1 MPSLEAL
8 VRAPIEV
15 VGVVTNPDR
24 PAGRGLEPRPPPVK
38 VAALGANLDVVQPH
52 KARDPDLEAWVRE
65 RDPDVGTVV
74 AYGRILP
81 GSLLEVPRL
90 GFVNVHFS
98 LLPQYR
104 GAAPVQRAILDG
116 LDRTGVSI
124 MVLTEGMDEGPLL
137 ARAELAIG
145 EDETAGELGDRLAEL
160 GAPLLVDA
168 LEGYESGSLVPRE
181 QDHDRASYSPKVSAD
196 EARVRWSNSAREIKD
211 LVRGLNPAPG
221 AWTTFRGKRVKL
233 HRVRAVSGAALGP
246 GEIDPSGERAGAGEG
261 VVELVEVQLEG
272 RRVMSGAEL
281 ARGLR
286 VTPGERFE

>member
-8 VRAPIEV
+8 VRGPIEV

-38 VAALGANLDVVQPH
+38 VSALAANLDVVQPG
-52 KARDPDLEAWVRE
+52 KARDPDLEAWLRE
-65 RDPDVGTVV
+65 REPDVGTVV

-124 MVLTEGMDEGPLL
+124 MVLTEGMDEGPIL
-137 ARAELAIG
+137 ARSELAIG
-145 EDETAGELGDRLAEL
+145 EDETAGELGDRLAQL
-160 GAPLLVDA
+160 GASLLVDA
-168 LEGYESGSLVPRE
+168 LEGYGSGSLLPRE
-181 QDHDRASYSPKVSAD
+181 QDHDRASYAPKVSAD
-196 EARVRWSNSAREIKD
+196 EARVRWSNRAREIKD

-233 HRVRAVSGAALGP
+233 HRVRAVSGTALAP
-246 GEIDPSGERAGAGEG
+246 GEIEPSGERAEAGEG
-261 VVELVEVQLEG
+261 AVELVEVQLEG

>member
-1 MPSLEAL
+1 MRSA
-8 VRAPIEV
+8 VEV

-38 VAALGANLDVVQPH
+38 VAALGANLDVVQPRS
-52 KARDPDLEAWVRE
+52 ARDPALEVWVRE
-65 RDPDVGTVV
+65 RDPDVATVV
-74 AYGRILP
+74 AYGKILP

-104 GAAPVQRAILDG
+104 GAAPVQRALLDG

-124 MVLTEGMDEGPLL
+124 IVLTEGMDEGPILTS
-137 ARAELAIG
+137 AELAIG
-145 EDETAGELGDRLAEL
+145 QEETAGELGDRLAKL
-160 GAPLLVDA
+160 GAALLFDA
-168 LEGYESGSLVPRE
+168 LEGYGSGTLVARE
-181 QDHDRASYSPKVSAD
+181 QEHDRATYAPKMSAD
-196 EARVRWSNSAREIKD
+196 EARIEWTRSAREIKD
-211 LVRGLNPAPG
+211 LVRGLNPDPG

-233 HRVRAVSGAALGP
+233 HRVRAVSDAALAA

-261 VVELVEVQLEG
+261 AVELVEVQLEG
-272 RRVMSGAEL
+272 KRVMSGAEL

>member
-1 MPSLEAL
+1 VPSLEAL
-8 VRAPIEV
+8 VRAPVEV

-52 KARDPDLEAWVRE
+52 KARDPALEAWVRE
-65 RDPDVGTVV
+65 REPDVGTVV

-124 MVLTEGMDEGPLL
+124 MVLTEGMDEGPIL

-145 EDETAGELGDRLAEL
+145 ENETGGELGDRLAEL
-160 GAPLLVDA
+160 GAPLLVNA
-168 LEGYESGSLVPRE
+168 LEDYESGTLVPRE
-181 QDHDRASYSPKVSAD
+181 QDHDRASYAPKVSAD
-196 EARVRWSNSAREIKD
+196 
-211 LVRGLNPAPG
+211 
-221 AWTTFRGKRVKL
+221 
-233 HRVRAVSGAALGP
+233 
-246 GEIDPSGERAGAGEG
+246 
-261 VVELVEVQLEG
+261 
-272 RRVMSGAEL
+272 
-281 ARGLR
+281 
-286 VTPGERFE
+286 